1 MLPSPAEQ
9 KKASGEEYED
19 VKPVT
24 WPLNVEQ
31 NIIEDWK
38 VKFSEAFVQ

>member
-24 WPLNVEQ
+24 WPLNV
-31 NIIEDWK
+31 NIEDWK
-38 VKFSEAFVQ
+38 VKFSDTTL